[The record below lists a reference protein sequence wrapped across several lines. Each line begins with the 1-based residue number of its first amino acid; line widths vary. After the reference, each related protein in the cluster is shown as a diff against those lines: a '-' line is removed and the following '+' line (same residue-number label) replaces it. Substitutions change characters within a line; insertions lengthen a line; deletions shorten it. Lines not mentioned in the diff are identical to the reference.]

1 MGWIGALYDGG
12 IFIQWWWVLDRQK
25 FTTWFWSAFPT
36 STISSLQDA
45 AKGLSKKKLN
55 NKNCKKDL
63 AALGVTADQVR
74 KGAVNANFL
83 NGVGSTVPLSSLYA
97 TSPIP
102 NIQKLAPS
110 VTGTVGDTLAQSGNV
125 AVSQLGGPNIYVN
138 PAMIKPADYWQ
149 NLGLAFHEVLHNIT
163 GLTDP
168 DIQRALGLKDNEPS
182 DNITKKL
189 IRDCL

>member
-1 MGWIGALYDGG
+1 
-12 IFIQWWWVLDRQK
+12 
-25 FTTWFWSAFPT
+25 
-36 STISSLQDA
+36 
-45 AKGLSKKKLN
+45 LSKKKLK
-55 NKNCKKDL
+55 NKDCQKDL

-97 TSPIP
+97 TSPV
-102 NIQKLAPS
+102 PS
-110 VTGTVGDTLAQSGNV
+110 VRSLPVTGTVGDALAKPGVV
-125 AVSQLGGPNIYVN
+125 AESQLGGPNIYVN
-138 PAMIKPADYWQ
+138 PALIKPADYFQ
-149 NLGLAFHEVLHNIT
+149 NMGVAFHEVLHNIT

-168 DIQRALGLKDNEPS
+168 DIQRALGLKDNGPS